1 MFCYLCLGWDR
12 FDSTLMFISCGR
24 VVDSIH
30 SNNSQLFNVYVN
42 TGRISVV
49 TAIVRTRECCST
61 FVSKT
66 KCESIGRDF
75 MCANNMSQTIVVE
88 KIIGRFLAIEKS
100 SASFVISWKSASSRL
115 LSVKVLQFLQTVEH
129 SLNPTIRTIEQKLRL
144 ELNRD

>member
-1 MFCYLCLGWDR
+1 
-12 FDSTLMFISCGR
+12 
-24 VVDSIH
+24 
-30 SNNSQLFNVYVN
+30 
-42 TGRISVV
+42 
-49 TAIVRTRECCST
+49 
-61 FVSKT
+61 
-66 KCESIGRDF
+66 
-75 MCANNMSQTIVVE
+75 MSQTIVVE